1 MKIIEIN
8 SKNIKRVLYQRYS
21 LTVELM
27 NGERF
32 LYQLVSEN
40 AFNDFLNAE
49 DKDEFYKTFIKGN
62 SKFPRFQLFV

>member
-1 MKIIEIN
+1 
-8 SKNIKRVLYQRYS
+8 
-21 LTVELM
+21 M